1 MTTQMFKGSL
11 GKHDWAI
18 GDRCEDGYL
27 VFVDDRPLSYRNTI
41 EDAISLSFHIIARL
55 KADGDYRLNDKPAG
69 FSPTEFKTLRVAY
82 HSLVELYALWDVFR
96 NVKTSEYGVYI
107 DAPFLYFRKGTA
119 IRDIE
124 RWFEG
129 RNNRF
134 NVEDVKKGN
143 HVLDA
148 AELEADFD
156 LTVFRK
162 EEAAPEKKPLFMPIS
177 LVGKV
182 LISKDKFGD
191 TRAGLSINDG
201 VFFSG
206 RTAEPSAYGLTQE
219 EADFVVDLNALI
231 EEATE
236 AALNAGCLAV
246 QEAVG
251 VDSGDLAGVFFS
263 GSADKEAIAHKFAE
277 YILAELTEKAT
288 AD

>member
-1 MTTQMFKGSL
+1 MTTQMYKGSL

-18 GDRCEDGYL
+18 GDRCGDGYL
-27 VFVDDRPLSYRNTI
+27 VFVDDRPLSYRNTL
-41 EDAISLSFHIIARL
+41 EEAIGLSFHIIARL
-55 KADGDYRLNDKPAG
+55 KAAGDYRLNDKPAG
-69 FSPTEFKTLRVAY
+69 FSPPEFKTLRVGY

-119 IRDIE
+119 VRDIE

-129 RNNRF
+129 RNSRF
-134 NVEDVKKGN
+134 NVDDVKKGN
-143 HVLDA
+143 HLLDA
-148 AELEADFD
+148 AQLEADFD
-156 LTVFRK
+156 LTVFGR
-162 EEAAPEKKPLFMPIS
+162 EESAAEKKPLIMPIS
-177 LVGKV
+177 LVGKI

-191 TRAGLSINDG
+191 VRAGLSINDG
-201 VFFSG
+201 VFFTG
-206 RTAEPSAYGLTQE
+206 QTTERSAYSLTQE
-219 EADFVVDLNALI
+219 EVDFVVDLNALI
-231 EEATE
+231 EEATQ
-236 AALNAGCLAV
+236 AALNAGCLTV

-263 GSADKEAIAHKFAE
+263 GSVNKEAIAHKFAE